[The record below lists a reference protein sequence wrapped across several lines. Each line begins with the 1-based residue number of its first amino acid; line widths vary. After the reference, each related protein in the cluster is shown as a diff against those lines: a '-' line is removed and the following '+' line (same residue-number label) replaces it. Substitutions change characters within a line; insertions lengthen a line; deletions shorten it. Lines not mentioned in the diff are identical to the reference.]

1 MTPDHVS
8 RGAINLQTAPL
19 PEITGGFDPRSLRG
33 PSPRPTLLRS
43 NHLQNPERLGERKGF
58 TTQQIVKETRAGTHI
73 LARRLH
79 TSHRLLI
86 SPLSLL
92 HW

>member
-1 MTPDHVS
+1 MTPDYVS
-8 RGAINLQTAPL
+8 RGAINLQTTSL
-19 PEITGGFDPRSLRG
+19 PEITGSFDPRSLKG
-33 PSPRPTLLRS
+33 PSPRPTILRS
-43 NHLQNPERLGERKGF
+43 NHLQNPERLGEHKGF
-58 TTQQIVKETRAGTHI
+58 TTQQTVKETRAVTHI

-79 TSHRLLI
+79 TSRRLLI